1 MIEEANLQ
9 FEAISLERMAEY
21 LAKLAETPSAVSDYS
36 FANIWGWAREY
47 DLEWAFARDLVWIRQ
62 QSPQTVHWA
71 PVGNWDAVDWTA
83 IWPQIDSQT
92 VITRVPEA
100 LADLWQQCCASQL
113 HVEEERGN
121 WDYVYSVEELTLLK
135 GNRFHKKKNLLSQFK
150 RKYNYRFEPFSEAM
164 IDQALA
170 LQDDWCTWRDCEAT
184 DVLAAENRAIQRTF
198 LSWNQFPFLTGAA
211 LLIDDMIGAYTIAEP
226 LDDQTI
232 LIHFEKGCPLYKGI
246 YQAINQMFLE
256 SLGERYT
263 FVNREQDLGDEGLRK
278 AKLSYHPVDFNKKYR
293 VITQ

>member
-1 MIEEANLQ
+1 ME
-9 FEAISLERMAEY
+9 FEPITLEGLDAY
-21 LAKLAETPSAVSDYS
+21 QAKLSQTPSAVSDYS
-36 FANIWGWAREY
+36 FVNIWGWAREY
-47 DLEWAFARDLVWIRQ
+47 DLEWAFAHDLVWIRQ
-62 QSPQTVHWA
+62 NTPQRVYWA
-71 PVGNWDAVDWTA
+71 PVGPWPTVDWPVV
-83 IWPQIDSQT
+83 WPQLDPQAIF
-92 VITRVPEA
+92 TRVPEP
-100 LADLWQQCCASQL
+100 LAQQWQQCCGDQIVL
-113 HVEEERGN
+113 KEERAN
-121 WDYVYSVEELTLLK
+121 WDYVYSVNELAQLK

-150 RKYNYRFEPFSEAM
+150 RKYNFRFEPFSEAM

-198 LSWNQFPFLTGAA
+198 ISWERFPFLAGGA

-256 SLGERYT
+256 SLGDRYT

-278 AKLSYHPVDFNKKYR
+278 AKLSYHPVAFNQKYR
-293 VITQ
+293 VTTR

>member
-1 MIEEANLQ
+1 MQ
-9 FEAISLERMAEY
+9 FEPISLDRMTAY
-21 LAKLAETPSAVSDYS
+21 QDKLTATPSAVSDYS
-36 FANIWGWAREY
+36 FVNIWGWAREY
-47 DLEWAFARDLVWIRQ
+47 DLEWAFAHDLVWIRQ
-62 QSPQTVHWA
+62 NSPQSAYWA
-71 PVGNWDAVDWTA
+71 PVGPWEAVDWTA
-83 IWPQIDSQT
+83 VWAQLAPPN
-92 VITRVPEA
+92 VIIRVPEA
-100 LADLWQQCCASQL
+100 LADLWQQRCASNLQ
-113 HVEEERGN
+113 VEEERDN
-121 WDYVYSVEELTLLK
+121 WDYVYSVEALTLLK
-135 GNRFHKKKNLLSQFK
+135 GNRFHKKKNLLNQFK

-198 LSWNQFPFLTGAA
+198 LSWDRFPFLTGGAV
-211 LLIDDMIGAYTIAEP
+211 LIDEMIGAYTIAEP
-226 LDDQTI
+226 LDDQTM

-256 SLGERYT
+256 SLGERYA

-293 VITQ
+293 VITKPT